1 MPNKE
6 PGHYVLLTDDNTY
19 FVEYLLGHLELSPSI
34 DQAMVFEDNETA
46 FNFQKYLKK
55 KCNLITSVNTF
66 ID

>member
-1 MPNKE
+1 MPDKE

-46 FNFQKYLKK
+46 FNFQKYLRKE
-55 KCNLITSVNTF
+55 CNLITSVNTF

>member
-6 PGHYVLLTDDNTY
+6 LENYVLLTDENTY

-34 DQAMVFEDNETA
+34 NQAMVFQDNETA

-55 KCNLITSVNTF
+55 ECDLNTSVNTF
-66 ID
+66 IA